1 MSSLEP
7 RSVEKPRRQYSFG
20 EFTLDLERGAL
31 TRGGEEVA
39 LRPKSFETL
48 TYLVERHGQL
58 VTKSTLIE
66 SVWPDTAV
74 GDNSLAQCLFDIRR
88 ALSDDSQQLIRTVA
102 RRGYVFTPPVIT
114 PLVEFPRDPGLLP
127 VQPLRRPNRKVIIAA
142 FALLAIAIVAV
153 LLLFVRRPAKQEL
166 PYEQITNF
174 TDSAVSPALS
184 PDGRMLAFIRSEYTF
199 GGPGQ
204 IYVKLLPDGEPAQL
218 TYDNLAKR
226 GSPKFSP
233 DGTRLAYAA
242 IEPGSAWNTWV
253 VPVLGGQPRLS
264 MVNASQGSGGQ
275 SRKDVRP

>member
-102 RRGYVFTPPVIT
+102 RRGYLFTAAVTTPV
-114 PLVEFPRDPGLLP
+114 VEFPR
-127 VQPLRRPNRKVIIAA
+127 QPTEAEA
-142 FALLAIAIVAV
+142 
-153 LLLFVRRPAKQEL
+153 
-166 PYEQITNF
+166 
-174 TDSAVSPALS
+174 
-184 PDGRMLAFIRSEYTF
+184 
-199 GGPGQ
+199 
-204 IYVKLLPDGEPAQL
+204 
-218 TYDNLAKR
+218 
-226 GSPKFSP
+226 
-233 DGTRLAYAA
+233 
-242 IEPGSAWNTWV
+242 EPG
-253 VPVLGGQPRLS
+253 
-264 MVNASQGSGGQ
+264 
-275 SRKDVRP
+275 